1 MSNEPRKPE
10 EHPEQVEVEP
20 GQGAP
25 GDEHVGRDGTDNR
38 GQSPPTKP
46 FPLSLTPKRVQN

>member
-1 MSNEPRKPE
+1 MSNELRKPE

-25 GDEHVGRDGTDNR
+25 GDEHLVLVQLPLVRDVLQAYVIR
-38 GQSPPTKP
+38 YS
-46 FPLSLTPKRVQN
+46 